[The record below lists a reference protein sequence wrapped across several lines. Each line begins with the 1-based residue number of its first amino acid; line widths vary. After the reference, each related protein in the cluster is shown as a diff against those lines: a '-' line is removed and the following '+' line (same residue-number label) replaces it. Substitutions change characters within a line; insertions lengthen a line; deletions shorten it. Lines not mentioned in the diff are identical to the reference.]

1 MLLCSRGVT
10 TSAACELTARSLLR
24 QVHADSFGG
33 TSAGGAEESE
43 SELLC
48 FQCYRPMAH
57 PPAAGDL
64 RLLDAQRGRHKCF
77 HARCLAAMGD
87 EKRARIT
94 QSADPWGGSC
104 DKCPAPIGIA
114 AFASPVPGLLRCKTC
129 PAVFCAE
136 HVPPYVCHLHGG
148 IACGVCTQR
157 LQAMGRQ
164 FQAGGGAWYAQTGLR
179 GIAPTFSWNMCC
191 CAVRSSP
198 PQPLAAAQGEEEGGA
213 ATAAAPSSSLP
224 SKRPRRV
231 PKPQQPKDPPGT
243 RTEALA
249 RALLSSPHP

>member
-1 MLLCSRGVT
+1 M
-10 TSAACELTARSLLR
+10 
-24 QVHADSFGG
+24 HADSFGG
-33 TSAGGAEESE
+33 TPSAGGAEEAE

-77 HARCLAAMGD
+77 HARCLAAMD
-87 EKRARIT
+87 AEKRARIT

-104 DKCPAPIGIA
+104 DKCPTPIGIA
-114 AFASPVPGLLRCKTC
+114 AFASPAAGLLRCKTC

-164 FQAGGGAWYAQTGLR
+164 FQAGGGAWYAQTCVCEELHPQPSDHICVLLWLQVVAAAAVDSGAGGGGR
-179 GIAPTFSWNMCC
+179 GCRDHRRAAVIVAVQAPTAST
-191 CAVRSSP
+191 
-198 PQPLAAAQGEEEGGA
+198 EA
-213 ATAAAPSSSLP
+213 ATAE
-224 SKRPRRV
+224 RPARYAHRSFG
-231 PKPQQPKDPPGT
+231 Q
-243 RTEALA
+243 
-249 RALLSSPHP
+249 RALFSSPHP

>member
-33 TSAGGAEESE
+33 TPSAGGAEAEAESE
-43 SELLC
+43 VLC

-77 HARCLAAMGD
+77 HARCLAAMD
-87 EKRARIT
+87 AEKRARIT

-104 DKCPAPIGIA
+104 DKCPTPIGIA
-114 AFASPVPGLLRCKTC
+114 AFASPAPGLLRCKTC

-164 FQAGGGAWYAQTGLR
+164 FQAGGGAWYAQTCVCEELH
-179 GIAPTFSWNMCC
+179 
-191 CAVRSSP
+191 
-198 PQPLAAAQGEEEGGA
+198 PLA
-213 ATAAAPSSSLP
+213 TI
-224 SKRPRRV
+224 
-231 PKPQQPKDPPGT
+231 
-243 RTEALA
+243 
-249 RALLSSPHP
+249 